1 MANTL
6 LSYFKDNL
14 KAQGES
20 TKYLNRD
27 FLAVYVHAYNE
38 RKKNIESGI
47 YYEYGSREYEYNP
60 VFNTRFYKDNSTA
73 YCVFLEL
80 WHGYKAA
87 MERLNDQSASR
98 EKYEKTATGVA
109 WYLHNERECRHI
121 AGY

>member
-14 KAQGES
+14 KSQGES

-27 FLAVYVHAYNE
+27 FLAVFVHAYNE

-47 YYEYGSREYEYNP
+47 YYEYGDKEYEYNP
-60 VFNTRFYKDNSTA
+60 VFNTKFYTDNSTA

-87 MERLNDQSASR
+87 NEYIKTNCRAD
-98 EKYEKTATGVA
+98 YEKIATGVA
-109 WYLHNERECRHI
+109 YYLHNERECRHI